1 MKAELIKEFEAL
13 QKKLQALGT
22 SAGNKS
28 ASKCASAI
36 QILTEEWTD
45 PKPKEA
51 AQPETKT
58 AATK

>member
-13 QKKLQALGT
+13 QKKLQGIDT
-22 SAGNKS
+22 SAAAKC

-36 QILTEEWTD
+36 QILSEEWTE

-51 AQPETKT
+51 AKPEVK
-58 AATK
+58 ATPAR